1 MERLLLP
8 LALSVGSWLVSWL
21 VMWAMHE
28 SAAKNK
34 FYIEDVIPNMGD
46 VITEDGNDLFRT
58 GLTYSVMLLI
68 ALLCPWKWV
77 AWALFALTVAL
88 CLPPIKGLIAQMLHP
103 MWRFLPATVT
113 VSRVLCV
120 FVPLATSVI
129 ILLFTCL

>member
-77 AWALFALTVAL
+77 AWVLFALTVAF
-88 CLPPIKGLIAQMLHP
+88 CLPPIAGLVAQAQHP
-103 MWRFLPATVT
+103 LWKFLPLSVKF
-113 VSRVLCV
+113 SRVLCV
-120 FVPLATSVI
+120 LVPLITSTV